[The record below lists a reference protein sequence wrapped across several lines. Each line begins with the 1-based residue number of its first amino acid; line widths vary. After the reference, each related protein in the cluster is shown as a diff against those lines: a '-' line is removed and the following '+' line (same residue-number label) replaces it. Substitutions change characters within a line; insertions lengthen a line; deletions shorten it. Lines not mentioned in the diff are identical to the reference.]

1 MDPWEQYL
9 TNRSLL
15 NWNVQ
20 KNDNWSIARPS
31 NNQVHSIR
39 LALFTVM
46 FCVLLATFSLTVGVY
61 VGLATYS
68 VVIRREGEAA
78 VGKALGVAG
87 LVCLMNVT
95 SYILGLT
102 FKDFIVP
109 LEIGDGF
116 YFLMMI
122 PFLIHPILV
131 VSLNSNIIILL
142 CGISFTPLLV
152 FITYF
157 FSFLLG
163 KREMRM
169 ILGAVLIPVI
179 AAGKILEKSHSL
191 KMSITPVPLMLIIPD
206 DQHCRAAD
214 CFLKDGNI
222 HKHKQHCKGGYFCG
236 NVSSSAVGCDCRDVI
251 ICFFENR

>member
-20 KNDNWSIARPS
+20 KNCNWSIARPS
-31 NNQVHSIR
+31 NNQVRSIR

-46 FCVLLATFSLTVGVY
+46 FCVLLATFTLTVGVY
-61 VGLATYS
+61 VGLSTYS

-87 LVCLMNVT
+87 LVCLMNFT
-95 SYILGLT
+95 ATGYILGLT
-102 FKDFIVP
+102 LKDFIVP
-109 LEIGDGF
+109 LEIGDEF

-142 CGISFTPLLV
+142 CGISFTPLLA

-157 FSFLLG
+157 FSFFVG
-163 KREMRM
+163 KR
-169 ILGAVLIPVI
+169 GNQ
-179 AAGKILEKSHSL
+179 
-191 KMSITPVPLMLIIPD
+191 D
-206 DQHCRAAD
+206 DSWSCCD
-214 CFLKDGNI
+214 
-222 HKHKQHCKGGYFCG
+222 
-236 NVSSSAVGCDCRDVI
+236 SCDCSWK
-251 ICFFENR
+251 NP